1 MADRK
6 SADGDAAFLAT
17 ASQCFNKGCGGT
29 YISIW
34 FGFGFGDDDGD
45 DDDAFVRTPL
55 LVSPLSAVG

>member
-34 FGFGFGDDDGD
+34 FGFGSGDDGD